1 MYDALTVRCTFC
13 CADIDV
19 PCTTASGKPRR
30 AHRQRIVRV
39 AMWPQDDAILAGRTM
54 VTERRE
60 YCPTC
65 GWVAVD
71 HETDRVA
78 VLVCGRILPVR

>member
-39 AMWPQDDAILAGRTM
+39 AMWPQDDAILAGRS
-54 VTERRE
+54 
-60 YCPTC
+60 
-65 GWVAVD
+65 
-71 HETDRVA
+71 
-78 VLVCGRILPVR
+78 L